1 MNKSKFLSLNKKDVL
16 KSLQVVLISTAL
28 PSLIVVLNEGR
39 FPNAS
44 DFEMIAFVTLGAWV
58 SYIVKNWLTNSN
70 DEFLKHEQS

>member
-1 MNKSKFLSLNKKDVL
+1 MSKSKFLSLNKKDIV

-39 FPNAS
+39 LPNAN
-44 DFEMIAFVTLGAWV
+44 DLEMIGFVTLGAWV
-58 SYIVKNWLTNSN
+58 SYVVKNWLTNSN